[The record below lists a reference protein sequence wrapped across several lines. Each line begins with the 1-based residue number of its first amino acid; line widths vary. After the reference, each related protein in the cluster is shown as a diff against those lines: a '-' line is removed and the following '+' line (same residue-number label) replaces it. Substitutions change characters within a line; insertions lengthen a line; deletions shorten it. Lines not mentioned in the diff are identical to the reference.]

1 LNGYRIYEAI
11 GDKSQVMSAFV
22 LAHASPLSTS
32 NTVFRALADMYRDVV
47 HSGLPMMNAFQSREV
62 EDREG
67 RKYNIPAEAY

>member
-1 LNGYRIYEAI
+1 
-11 GDKSQVMSAFV
+11 
-22 LAHASPLSTS
+22 
-32 NTVFRALADMYRDVV
+32 MYRDVV